1 MKEIDVLSLNEMN
14 GHPWELIYKYLAFI
28 MLELGNI
35 SVAETYM
42 KKSREV
48 LKEKGFTIE
57 RLIQF
62 GELEYQMKCG
72 KTAIQETEDY
82 QELEKIITYMYR

>member
-1 MKEIDVLSLNEMN
+1 MCKSNIKEKILNSDI
-14 GHPWELIYKYLAFI
+14 IYI
-28 MLELGNI
+28 GGGN
-35 SVAETYM
+35 TNHLM
-42 KKSREV
+42 EV